1 MDEEE
6 NQISK
11 GKVFYSLL
19 VIIFGWG
26 SLWVGSQGFNLAFG
40 NNLDRG
46 TSYTANVNTITDKN
60 NPLSS
65 INTGASS
72 TTEEM
77 QKKFI
82 DTASTLK
89 ESFAVK
95 DTGSTLTIMIGGDV
109 MLDRGVRLV
118 GEKYGYNTLFASI
131 TPLFKQADIV
141 VVNLEGPIT
150 SNKSKTVLANG
161 KTGKELT
168 FTFNPKVTK
177 TLSDAGITAVS
188 LANNHSNDFGSAG
201 LSETRNL
208 LKKAGIGYFGDYRN
222 SSSTEFITEKKGF
235 KIALVGYHYFQPGFD
250 KVIRK
255 IEELNGKGYFVIVM
269 PHWGEEYATSSSA
282 EIKEKARLIVSAG
295 ADAIFGSHPHVILEH
310 AKIGD
315 VPVFYSLGNLLFDQH
330 FSKEVMK
337 GHLVELVLA
346 KRDDA
351 VSIDKIRIY
360 ETSIESKKGV
370 TVNPTP
376 LDF

>member
-1 MDEEE
+1 MEEEE

-11 GKVFYSLL
+11 SKIFFALL
-19 VIIFGWG
+19 IMMFGWG
-26 SLWVGSQGFNLAFG
+26 SLWVGNHGFKLAFG
-40 NNLDRG
+40 DTPIHLPDFKKI
-46 TSYTANVNTITDKN
+46 YTANVNV
-60 NPLSS
+60 
-65 INTGASS
+65 A
-72 TTEEM
+72 
-77 QKKFI
+77 I
-82 DTASTLK
+82 DNSG
-89 ESFAVK
+89 
-95 DTGSTLTIMIGGDV
+95 GSTIASDKDQNVENTNVISTPNKTPNNHNSSSLTIMIGGDV
-109 MLDRGVRLV
+109 MLDRGIRLV

-141 VVNLEGPIT
+141 AVNLEGPIT

-177 TLSDAGITAVS
+177 TLFDAGVTAVS

-208 LKKAGIGYFGDYRN
+208 LKKADIGYFGDYRN
-222 SSSTEFITEKKGF
+222 SSSTEFITEKNGF

-250 KVIRK
+250 RIVQKV
-255 IEELNGKGYFVIVM
+255 EELSSKGYFVLVM
-269 PHWGEEYATSSSA
+269 PHWDEEYATSSSPRIR
-282 EIKEKARLIVSAG
+282 EQARILVSAG
-295 ADAIFGSHPHVILEH
+295 AKAILGSHPHVILERV
-310 AKIGD
+310 KIGD

-346 KRDDA
+346 KRDDT
-351 VSIDKIRIY
+351 VFIDKIRIY
-360 ETSIESKKGV
+360 ETSTESKKGV